1 MYMYNFIVVDD
12 NEYFLDLID
21 KTIKKFFAQKGS
33 ECNIHLFK
41 DYNEDF
47 YEMMYSYAENKVY
60 ILDIETPLNNGIT
73 VAMKIRDNDFVSN
86 IIFQS
91 AYEEEYVRQILRS
104 DVKYFSSF
112 SKRDLET
119 NLIAKLEKLLKQ
131 NPNKVLRIR
140 IDEKLYQI
148 VENDIFYVKYEN
160 RKTIIKMKECE
171 LKINKQLNEIYY
183 FLSHNFVYSHKS
195 CIINM
200 EKVIDYSL
208 KIKEITFEDNI
219 KTDLLSRLYI
229 KNLDDYYK
237 IKD

>member
-47 YEMMYSYAENKVY
+47 YEMMYSYVENKVY

-160 RKTIIKMKECE
+160 KKTIIKMKECE

-200 EKVIDYSL
+200 AKVIDYSL

>member
-1 MYMYNFIVVDD
+1 MYNFIVVDD
-12 NEYFLDLID
+12 NKYFLDLIE
-21 KTIKKFFAQKGS
+21 KTIKKFFARKGL

-47 YEMMYSYAENKVY
+47 YEMMYSYIENKVY

-73 VAMKIRDNDFVSN
+73 VAMKIRNNDFVSN

-104 DVKYFSSF
+104 DVKFFCSF
-112 SKRDLET
+112 SKRDLEF
-119 NLIAKLEKLLKQ
+119 NLMAKLEKLLKQ
-131 NPNKVLRIR
+131 NPSKILRIR

-148 VENDIFYVKYEN
+148 VENDIFYIEYKD

-171 LKINKQLNEIYY
+171 LKINKHLNEMYY

-200 EKVIDYSL
+200 KKVIDYSL

>member
-1 MYMYNFIVVDD
+1 MYMYNFIIVDD
-12 NEYFLDLID
+12 NEYFLSLID
-21 KTIKKFFAQKGS
+21 KTIKKFFTKKGL
-33 ECNIHLFK
+33 ECKTYLFK

-47 YEMMYSYAENKVY
+47 YKMMYNYIENKVY
-60 ILDIETPLNNGIT
+60 ILDIEAPSNNGIN

-91 AYEEEYVRQILRS
+91 AYEEEYIRQILRS
-104 DVKYFSSF
+104 DVKYFNSF
-112 SKRDLET
+112 SKIDLET

-131 NPNKVLRIR
+131 NSNKVLRIR

-148 VENDIFYVKYEN
+148 VENDIFYIKYEN

-171 LKINKQLNEIYY
+171 LKINKKLNEIYY

-200 EKVIDYSL
+200 AKVNDYSL
-208 KIKEITFEDNI
+208 KIKEIAFENNI
-219 KTDLLSRLYI
+219 KTDLLSRKYI